1 MDSVEHP
8 QHYQSK
14 SGIEVID
21 VIEAFELNFRLG
33 NAVKYILRSGKKKTS
48 PGPEDLKKAIWYL
61 NREIEKGGKAKNGK
75 AR

>member
-8 QHYQSK
+8 QHYHSK